1 MKVSILLYHKFKH
14 MEYCSHNN
22 IFLEYKLLKIKF
34 RSVVMK
40 VNSAELAENKLLV
53 LYVIKSLRQPISKTQ
68 LNEIILENN
77 FINYFTLQ
85 QYISELETSEFV
97 CYIEKNNKKLITI
110 TQKGENVLSIFNE
123 RISPI
128 KRDIIDNYISKTI
141 DNIKKELTIHSDY
154 TIEKNNSFIV
164 DLKAL
169 EDEILLI
176 DLKISVPTKKQ
187 ASTLCAKW
195 KENPSD
201 IYTKIVQ
208 ALFNEEN

>member
-1 MKVSILLYHKFKH
+1 MY
-14 MEYCSHNN
+14 E
-22 IFLEYKLLKIKF
+22 
-34 RSVVMK
+34 
-40 VNSAELAENKLLV
+40 NSAELAENKLLV
-53 LYVIKSLRQPISKTQ
+53 LYVIKSLRQAISKTQ
-68 LNEIILENN
+68 LTEIILENN

-85 QYISELETSEFV
+85 QYISELETAKFV
-97 CYIEKNNKKLITI
+97 EYIEKNDKKLLTI
-110 TQKGENVLSIFNE
+110 TTKGENVLSIFND

-169 EDEILLI
+169 EDESLLI

-187 ASTLCAKW
+187 ATSLCNRW

-208 ALFNEEN
+208 VLFSDEN

>member
-1 MKVSILLYHKFKH
+1 MY
-14 MEYCSHNN
+14 E
-22 IFLEYKLLKIKF
+22 
-34 RSVVMK
+34 
-40 VNSAELAENKLLV
+40 NSAELAENKLLV
-53 LYVIKSLRQPISKTQ
+53 LYVIKSLRQAISKTQ
-68 LNEIILENN
+68 LTEIILENN

-85 QYISELETSEFV
+85 QYISELETAKFV
-97 CYIEKNNKKLITI
+97 EYIEKNDKKLITI
-110 TQKGENVLSIFNE
+110 TTKGENVLSIFND

-141 DNIKKELTIHSDY
+141 DSIKKELTIHSDY

-164 DLKAL
+164 NLKAL
-169 EDEILLI
+169 EDETLLI

-187 ASTLCAKW
+187 ATSLCNRW

-208 ALFNEEN
+208 VLFSDEN

>member
-1 MKVSILLYHKFKH
+1 MY
-14 MEYCSHNN
+14 E
-22 IFLEYKLLKIKF
+22 
-34 RSVVMK
+34 
-40 VNSAELAENKLLV
+40 NSAELAENKLLV

-128 KRDIIDNYISKTI
+128 KRDIIDNYIS
-141 DNIKKELTIHSDY
+141 IKKELTIHSDY

>member
-1 MKVSILLYHKFKH
+1 MY
-14 MEYCSHNN
+14 E
-22 IFLEYKLLKIKF
+22 
-34 RSVVMK
+34 
-40 VNSAELAENKLLV
+40 NSAELAENKLLV
-53 LYVIKSLRQPISKTQ
+53 LYVIQSLKQPISKTQ
-68 LNEIILENN
+68 LTEIILE
-77 FINYFTLQ
+77 
-85 QYISELETSEFV
+85 SELESSEFV
-97 CYIEKNNKKLITI
+97 GYVEKNNKKLITI
-110 TQKGENVLSIFNE
+110 TKKGENVLSFFNE

-187 ASTLCAKW
+187 ASNLCARW

-208 ALFNEEN
+208 VLFNEEN

>member
-1 MKVSILLYHKFKH
+1 MY
-14 MEYCSHNN
+14 E
-22 IFLEYKLLKIKF
+22 
-34 RSVVMK
+34 
-40 VNSAELAENKLLV
+40 NSAELAENKLLV

-68 LNEIILENN
+68 LTEIILENN

-85 QYISELETSEFV
+85 QSISELETAEFV
-97 CYIEKNNKKLITI
+97 EYIEKNNKKLITI
-110 TQKGENVLSIFNE
+110 TTKGENVLSIFND

-164 DLKAL
+164 NLKAL
-169 EDEILLI
+169 EDETLLI

-187 ASTLCAKW
+187 ATSLCNRW

-208 ALFNEEN
+208 VLFSDEN

>member
-1 MKVSILLYHKFKH
+1 MY
-14 MEYCSHNN
+14 ET
-22 IFLEYKLLKIKF
+22 
-34 RSVVMK
+34 
-40 VNSAELAENKLLV
+40 SAELAENKLLV

-68 LNEIILENN
+68 LTEIILENN

-85 QYISELETSEFV
+85 QYISELEIAEFV
-97 CYIEKNNKKLITI
+97 EYIEKNNKKLITI
-110 TQKGENVLSIFNE
+110 TTKGENVLSIFND

-128 KRDIIDNYISKTI
+128 KRDIIDNYISKAI

-154 TIEKNNSFIV
+154 TIEKNNSIIFN
-164 DLKAL
+164 LKAL
-169 EDEILLI
+169 EDETRLI

-187 ASTLCAKW
+187 ATSLCNRW

-208 ALFNEEN
+208 VLFSDEN

>member
-1 MKVSILLYHKFKH
+1 MY
-14 MEYCSHNN
+14 E
-22 IFLEYKLLKIKF
+22 
-34 RSVVMK
+34 
-40 VNSAELAENKLLV
+40 NSAELAENKLLV

-68 LNEIILENN
+68 LTEIILENN

-85 QYISELETSEFV
+85 QYISELDTAEFV
-97 CYIEKNNKKLITI
+97 EYIEKNNKILITI
-110 TQKGENVLSIFNE
+110 TNKGENVLSIFND

-164 DLKAL
+164 NLKAL
-169 EDEILLI
+169 EDETLLI

-187 ASTLCAKW
+187 ATSLCNRW

-208 ALFNEEN
+208 VLFSDEN

>member
-1 MKVSILLYHKFKH
+1 MY
-14 MEYCSHNN
+14 E
-22 IFLEYKLLKIKF
+22 
-34 RSVVMK
+34 
-40 VNSAELAENKLLV
+40 NSAELAENKLLV
-53 LYVIKSLRQPISKTQ
+53 LYVIQSLKQPISKTQ
-68 LNEIILENN
+68 LTEIILENN

-85 QYISELETSEFV
+85 QYISELESSEFV
-97 CYIEKNNKKLITI
+97 GYVEKNNKKLITI
-110 TQKGENVLSIFNE
+110 TKKGENVLSFFNE

-187 ASTLCAKW
+187 ASNLCARW

-201 IYTKIVQ
+201 I
-208 ALFNEEN
+208 

>member
-1 MKVSILLYHKFKH
+1 MY
-14 MEYCSHNN
+14 EN
-22 IFLEYKLLKIKF
+22 
-34 RSVVMK
+34 SV
-40 VNSAELAENKLLV
+40 ELAENKLLV

-68 LNEIILENN
+68 LTEIILENN

-85 QYISELETSEFV
+85 QYISELETAEFV
-97 CYIEKNNKKLITI
+97 EYIEKNNKKLITI
-110 TQKGENVLSIFNE
+110 TTKGENVLSIFND

-164 DLKAL
+164 NLKAL
-169 EDEILLI
+169 EDETLLI

-187 ASTLCAKW
+187 ATSLCNRW

-208 ALFNEEN
+208 VLFSDEN

>member
-1 MKVSILLYHKFKH
+1 MY
-14 MEYCSHNN
+14 E
-22 IFLEYKLLKIKF
+22 
-34 RSVVMK
+34 
-40 VNSAELAENKLLV
+40 NSAELAENKLLV
-53 LYVIKSLRQPISKTQ
+53 LYVIKSLRQAISKTQ
-68 LNEIILENN
+68 LTEIILENN

-85 QYISELETSEFV
+85 QYISELETAKFV
-97 CYIEKNNKKLITI
+97 EYIEKNDKKLITI
-110 TQKGENVLSIFNE
+110 TTKGENVLSIFND

-141 DNIKKELTIHSDY
+141 DSIKKELTIHSDY

-169 EDEILLI
+169 EDETLLI

-187 ASTLCAKW
+187 ATSLCNRW

>member
-1 MKVSILLYHKFKH
+1 MY
-14 MEYCSHNN
+14 E
-22 IFLEYKLLKIKF
+22 
-34 RSVVMK
+34 
-40 VNSAELAENKLLV
+40 NSAELAENKLLV
-53 LYVIKSLRQPISKTQ
+53 LYVIKSLRQAISKTQ
-68 LNEIILENN
+68 LTEIILENN

-85 QYISELETSEFV
+85 QYISELETAEFV
-97 CYIEKNNKKLITI
+97 EYIEKNNKKLITI
-110 TQKGENVLSIFNE
+110 TTKGENVLSIFND

-128 KRDIIDNYISKTI
+128 KRDIIDKYISKTI

-164 DLKAL
+164 NLKAL
-169 EDEILLI
+169 EDETLLI

-187 ASTLCAKW
+187 ATSLCNRW

-208 ALFNEEN
+208 VLFSDEN